1 MVRLETLFD
10 SSQPGGT
17 SLPASLSQS
26 YGGELGLRRAG
37 LVANFVSSLDGVV
50 ALDEHTPPSVISA
63 GSDADRF
70 VMGLLRAHASAVLIG
85 AGTLRAEPNHI
96 WTPEFIYPPDAPS
109 FAELRRSLELPG
121 SPRLVVVS
129 ARGEIDSTPALEM
142 GALVLTT
149 PEGSARL
156 RRRLPAA
163 SKLAVLGQGPY
174 IEPADIL
181 QLLRAEGHE
190 LVLTEGGPTLLGPFL
205 KADLVDEL
213 FLTLSPLL
221 AGSEG
226 AGRRHLVEAVGFDS
240 NRLRRAGLK
249 SVRRSESHLFLRYE
263 LERAKK
269 RRPARAS
276 RVCGRAGTA
285 QRTPGR

>member
-1 MVRLETLFD
+1 MRLETLFD
-10 SSQPGGT
+10 SSQPGLK
-17 SLPASLSQS
+17 SLPAGLSQT

-50 ALDEHTPPSVISA
+50 ALDAHTPPSVISA

-70 VMGLLRAHASAVLIG
+70 VMGLLRSHASAVLIG

-96 WTPEFIYPPDAPS
+96 WTPEFIYPPEASS
-109 FAELRRSLELPG
+109 FAELRRSLGLPG
-121 SPRLVVVS
+121 TPRLVVVS
-129 ARGEIDSTPALEM
+129 ARGEIDSSAPALEM

-156 RRRLPAA
+156 RGRLPAA
-163 SKLAVLGQGPY
+163 SKLAVLGQGHY
-174 IEPADIL
+174 IEPSEIL

-190 LVLTEGGPTLLGPFL
+190 LVLTEGGPTLLGRFL

-226 AGRRHLVEAVGFDS
+226 AGRRHLVEAVGFES
-240 NRLRRAGLK
+240 KCLPRAALK
-249 SVRRSESHLFLRYE
+249 SVRRSGSHLILRYE
-263 LERAKK
+263 LERAK
-269 RRPARAS
+269 RR
-276 RVCGRAGTA
+276 GLT
-285 QRTPGR
+285 